1 MKPKLT
7 INRLKKAAKEFCKTE
22 SKHKNKDLFGITD
35 GKAIGTYIEHKFQA
49 YLKEHYTYEKGS
61 SAR

>member
-7 INRLKKAAKEFCKTE
+7 ISRLKKAAKDFCKME
-22 SKHKNKDLFGITD
+22 SIHKNKDLFGVTD

-49 YLKEHYTYEKGS
+49 YL
-61 SAR
+61 